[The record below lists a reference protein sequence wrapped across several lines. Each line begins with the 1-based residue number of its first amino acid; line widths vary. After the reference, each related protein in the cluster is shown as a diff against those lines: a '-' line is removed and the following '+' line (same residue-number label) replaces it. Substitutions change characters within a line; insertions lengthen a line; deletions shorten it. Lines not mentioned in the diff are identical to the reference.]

1 MEIAELIQSIGF
13 PIATA
18 LGLGFFAKDFVNQT
32 VKDSHMREEKLI
44 EANQKLSETLQSV
57 ADITERASNQLTTLE
72 KRMDNLETKL
82 DEVLN

>member
-1 MEIAELIQSIGF
+1 MEIAELIQTIGF
-13 PIATA
+13 PVVTA
-18 LGLGFFAKDFVNQT
+18 LGLGFFTKEFINQT
-32 VKDSHMREEKLI
+32 VKDSHLREEKLI

-82 DEVLN
+82 DEALN